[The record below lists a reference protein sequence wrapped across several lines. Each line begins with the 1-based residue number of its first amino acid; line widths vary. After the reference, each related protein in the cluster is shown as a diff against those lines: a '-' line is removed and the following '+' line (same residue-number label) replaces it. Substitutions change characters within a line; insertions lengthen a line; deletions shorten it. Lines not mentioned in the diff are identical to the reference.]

1 MLMVCV
7 DVCSWCLGFMAVCC
21 LWNAACACREAS
33 HTALGTW
40 NIVAFIPRQAK
51 LIGVEWAK
59 LQPWEASDKMFAKVY
74 FIVRS

>member
-1 MLMVCV
+1 MSVV
-7 DVCSWCLGFMAVCC
+7 GVWD
-21 LWNAACACREAS
+21 LWQYDAYVMQPVLVREAS

-40 NIVAFIPRQAK
+40 NVVTFIPRQAK

-74 FIVRS
+74 FRVRS